1 MAVAGGRVEGDF
13 SRIVL
18 SIEGTPPAILLLEIR
33 TRFEHSLFLLFVP
46 NRYGQFCLEMFL
58 DRSNLSLAFQ
68 YLGSFLSLT
77 FTIRGMTEGRERI
90 CLGCRWLLRAPKTH
104 CVVTVGMGSCNN
116 RPPQKKKPSVTFS
129 LWLLTF

>member
-1 MAVAGGRVEGDF
+1 MGLSMAVAGGRVEGDF

-46 NRYGQFCLEMFL
+46 NRYGQFCLEIFL

-77 FTIRGMTEGRERI
+77 FTMRE
-90 CLGCRWLLRAPKTH
+90 
-104 CVVTVGMGSCNN
+104 
-116 RPPQKKKPSVTFS
+116 
-129 LWLLTF
+129 

>member
-104 CVVTVGMGSCNN
+104 CLCWAWGHATIGH
-116 RPPQKKKPSVTFS
+116 PKKKKPSVTFC